1 MKLAVFGTGT
11 VGQTLGAAFA
21 GLGHEVV
28 LGTRDPEA
36 TAAREGWRSELALE
50 AYADAA
56 AGAGLVV
63 VAVSGGGA
71 LDALAAGG
79 DLAGK
84 VILDVSNPL
93 DFSGGFPPTLS
104 VSNTDSVAE
113 QLQRAHPEARV
124 VKSLNTV
131 NAGLMVAPGSLADGD
146 HTIFVAG
153 DDAEARAL
161 VRELLQGLGWADIV
175 EFEALDAARGLEM
188 WLPLWVRLMQNL
200 GHANFNLKLVR

>member
-11 VGQTLGAAFA
+11 VGQTLGAAFV

-28 LGTRDPEA
+28 LGTRDPEV
-36 TAAREGWRSELALE
+36 TAAREGWSSDLPLE
-50 AYADAA
+50 AYAGAA
-56 AGAGLVV
+56 AGAEVVV
-63 VAVSGGGA
+63 VAVSGGVA
-71 LDALAAGG
+71 LAALAAGG

-113 QLQRAHPEARV
+113 QLQRAHPEAHV

-131 NAGLMVAPGSLADGD
+131 NAGLMVAPASLADGD

-153 DDAEARAL
+153 DDAEARAV
-161 VRELLQGLGWADIV
+161 VRELLEGLGWSDVV

-188 WLPLWVRLMQNL
+188 WLPLWVRLMQKL
-200 GHANFNLKLVR
+200 GHAHFNLKLVR